1 MNTFIKTFFSITF
14 LLYAGLGFAKGM
26 SVDNPYVREVPP
38 GQMTSATF
46 LTIKNDT
53 DKDIALIKANSDVA
67 KHVELHEHVH
77 ENGMMKM
84 RQVPKIMIPA
94 KGETVLKPGGYHIML
109 IGLNRKIKAGDIVDL
124 TLEFDN
130 GDKQPIKAEVKKI
143 MQGMNMGKMK
153 GMKHDM
159 KGMHKMKMD
168 KAHLNP
174 MPNLMRVFKTTP
186 EVLNLSAEQT
196 AALKKGIEERNPKI
210 QALFKKVTMLEKEL
224 NQAALDNKPLS
235 TLDQLATKIVQNRLS
250 IINGKTGCAKSVK
263 AVLNKDQFAK
273 LQSTYKEKF
282 AKAQSYSD
290 DMPGKM
296 AMLKHVNPMPNLMLV
311 VKKMADKL
319 NLSEEQAAKLKQW
332 RDERGPV
339 MEKQYKTIVKLEN
352 DLQDAALN
360 NAAPEKLTELADAIM
375 QNRIKVIRGKA
386 FCRDKV
392 KEILNP
398 EQYKKVI
405 ELYKANFNN

>member
-1 MNTFIKTFFSITF
+1 MNTLIKTFFSITLF
-14 LLYAGLGFAKGM
+14 LYAGSGFAKGM

-46 LTIKNDT
+46 LTIKNDS
-53 DKDIALIKANSDVA
+53 DKDVALIKANSDVA

-77 ENGMMKM
+77 DNGMMKM
-84 RQVPKIMIPA
+84 RQVPKIIIPA

-130 GDKQPIKAEVKKI
+130 GDKKPIKAEVKKI
-143 MQGMNMGKMK
+143 MQGMKMGN
-153 GMKHDM
+153 M

-186 EVLNLSAEQT
+186 EILNLSAEQT
-196 AALKKGIEERNPKI
+196 ATLKKGIEERGPKI
-210 QALFKKVTMLEKEL
+210 QALFKKVTTLEKEL
-224 NQAALDNKPLS
+224 NQAALDDKPLS
-235 TLDQLATKIVQNRLS
+235 TLDQLATKIVQNRLG
-250 IINGKTGCAKSVK
+250 IINGKAGCAESVK

-273 LQSTYKEKF
+273 LQSTYKGKF
-282 AKAQSYSD
+282 AKKQHYSD
-290 DMPGKM
+290 DMQGKI

-319 NLSEEQAAKLKQW
+319 NLSDKQAAKLKQW

-339 MEKQYKTIVKLEN
+339 MDKQYKTIVKLEN

-360 NAAPEKLTELADAIM
+360 NAAPEKLAELADAIM

-392 KEILNP
+392 KDILNP
-398 EQYKKVI
+398 DQYKKVI
-405 ELYKANFNN
+405 ELYKANFNH